1 MELKLLIIAVLFL
14 GICAAFSL
22 PEEQENNEDTPSEEE
37 APELDEAETDLE
49 DPMKVR
55 RPSCRKGSRRKCFSV
70 KHCYRRLRICR
81 CIPFKRYYDEDE
93 TEFDNQ
99 VNDEMIE
106 TPEDQTEEFDETNQ
120 ELEDPNR
127 DTEEGDCVSVPVF
140 DVAVIVETRLKTT
153 IKSFT
158 TDDKHETGHPMMLS
172 FRIKLG

>member
-55 RPSCRKGSRRKCFSV
+55 RPFRCPKSWRRNASSSNIVIDESSFV
-70 KHCYRRLRICR
+70 AGF
-81 CIPFKRYYDEDE
+81 PPKRYDEDE
-93 TEFDNQ
+93 TEFDDQ

-127 DTEEGDCVSVPVF
+127 VRPRRCPRWFIRNAS
-140 DVAVIVETRLKTT
+140 
-153 IKSFT
+153 S
-158 TDDKHETGHPMMLS
+158 
-172 FRIKLG
+172 

>member
-37 APELDEAETDLE
+37 APELDESRNCS
-49 DPMKVR
+49 PPFR
-55 RPSCRKGSRRKCFSV
+55 CRKGWRRKCFSV

-81 CIPFKRYYDEDE
+81 CFPFKRYDGDE

-127 DTEEGDCVSVPVF
+127 VRPRRCPRWFIRKCFIVRHGRRRLRICTCVRRCRYRGDEAQN
-140 DVAVIVETRLKTT
+140 DY
-153 IKSFT
+153 
-158 TDDKHETGHPMMLS
+158 
-172 FRIKLG
+172 